1 VKLTKSEEIKT
12 MKHKKYLFLLAL
24 FTLFALVAC
33 SPSGGGE
40 PASEPI
46 VEPTLETD
54 VEQPEG
60 ELPAEGSEEME
71 EMTTADCP
79 EAAAGTHQ
87 LIDAVQGICFLYPDN
102 YDVIRTDDG
111 SLTMYVKSLLN
122 TEAPLATVR
131 VEDVNGRTIQ
141 EIIPDYPSDA
151 DLASMSFLTVDLGGE
166 IATVLDMLPGQDTNR
181 RIIAL
186 HNDRIV
192 DIMIAR
198 VGEEYGEVGQQA
210 EALFQTMTGSF
221 QFIAIDPAADL
232 VAGPEC
238 PEASEGQVLYT
249 NTEDGFCLLL
259 PEKYMVDDTLGSDT
273 GTETAVFVESL
284 MNTAEPKLFITVQ
297 PANGRTLEEVTA
309 AKEEEFADFGVSY
322 SFGYML
328 DGVPANQFDQLPG
341 QDLNRQVVLIHND
354 RFYTLT
360 FMPDD
365 PAMADVY
372 AEMETLY
379 EVVMDSFSFLK

>member
-1 VKLTKSEEIKT
+1 

-24 FTLFALVAC
+24 FSLFALVAC
-33 SPSGGGE
+33 SSSGGSE
-40 PASEPI
+40 PATDPMA
-46 VEPTLETD
+46 EPTPETET
-54 VEQPEG
+54 EQPEG
-60 ELPAEGSEEME
+60 ELPAEGEAME
-71 EMTTADCP
+71 EQTAADCP
-79 EAAAGTHQ
+79 EATAGAHQ
-87 LIDAVQGICFLYPDN
+87 LIDAVQGICFLYPDH

-141 EIIPDYPSDA
+141 EIIPDYPTDA
-151 DLASMSFLTVDLGGE
+151 ELATMSFLTVDLGGE
-166 IATVLDMLPGQDTNR
+166 TATVLDILPGQDINR

-186 HNDRIV
+186 HNGRIV

-198 VGEEYGEVGQQA
+198 IGEEYGEVGQQA
-210 EALFQTMTGSF
+210 EALFQMMTESF
-221 QFIAIDPAADL
+221 QFIAVDPAAEL

-238 PEASEGQVLYT
+238 PEAGEGLVLYS

-297 PANGRTLEEVTA
+297 PANGRTLEEVTSE
-309 AKEEEFADFGVSY
+309 KQEEFADFEVMF

-341 QDLNRQVVLIHND
+341 QDLNRQVVLVHND

-360 FMPDD
+360 FVPDD
-365 PAMADVY
+365 PAMGDVY
-372 AEMETLY
+372 SEMEALY
-379 EVVMDSFSFLK
+379 ETVMDSFSFLK